1 MLFQTVTAV
10 NYLPMTLVMADT
22 LRKHIPDSRLSI
34 LVTDASSNLLEKIR
48 EKFADIADFICC
60 DDLGFEPLTSMRN
73 YYSVL
78 EFSSACK
85 ILSLDYQLRK
95 KGEKSC
101 YFIDPDMFVMGD
113 FTKCTEEI
121 EKDIVLTYHSLNPYP
136 QDGEL
141 PNELELVAAG
151 SINGGFIYMRNST
164 RSLEALSW
172 LMQHINYRWFVAP
185 AYGMYGDQ
193 HWLGFL
199 PQFFGDITA
208 ILKAPNVNIAYWNL
222 HGFPLREIDGSF
234 FIGEG
239 KEFPALLMHFSGFP
253 DSGELKL
260 TRHSQRKFDKQTE
273 ACITSLAQDYRQSIE
288 KEKLHIKSS
297 RISGDISFSNKPLY
311 KRMAIASKLYNYDF
325 IEVASP
331 VGIFARIGNKLDR
344 LVRKYFSW

>member
-10 NYLPMTLVMADT
+10 NYLPMTLVMART
-22 LRKHIPDSRLSI
+22 LRQHIPDSRLSI
-34 LVTDASSNLLEKIR
+34 LVTDASRNLIKNIR
-48 EKFADIADFICC
+48 EKFSDVADFICC
-60 DDLGFEPLTSMRN
+60 DDLGFDNLPAMRS

-95 KGEKSC
+95 NGEKAC

-113 FTKCTEEI
+113 FRKCTEEI
-121 EKDIVLTYHSLNPYP
+121 GKDIVLTYHSTSSYP

-141 PNELELVAAG
+141 PNELELVVAG
-151 SINGGFIYMRNST
+151 AINGGFIYMRSSKRT
-164 RSLEALSW
+164 LEALNW
-172 LMQHINYRWFVAP
+172 LIGNISYKWFVAP
-185 AYGMYGDQ
+185 VYGMYGDQ
-193 HWLGFL
+193 QWLGFL
-199 PQFFGDITA
+199 PQFFGDITE

-222 HGFPLREIDGSF
+222 HALQLRESEGKF
-234 FIGEG
+234 FIDEK
-239 KEFPALLMHFSGFP
+239 KEIPALLFHFSGFP

-260 TRHSQRKFDKQTE
+260 TRHSQRKFDSQTE
-273 ACITSLAQDYRQSIE
+273 SSIASLITIYRNSIE
-288 KEKLHIKSS
+288 SERLHVAKSG
-297 RISGDISFSNKPLY
+297 ISPDIGFSKDSLH
-311 KRMAIASKLYNYDF
+311 KRMAIASKLYNYNF